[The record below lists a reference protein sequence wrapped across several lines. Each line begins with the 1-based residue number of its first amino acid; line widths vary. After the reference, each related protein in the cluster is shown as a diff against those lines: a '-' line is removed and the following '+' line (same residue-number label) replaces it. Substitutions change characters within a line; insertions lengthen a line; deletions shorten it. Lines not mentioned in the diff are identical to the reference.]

1 MANNV
6 LTLILGGGK
15 GTRLFPLTKYRSKP
29 AVPLAGKYRLI
40 DIPISNCLNS
50 GLNRIYVLTQFNSVS
65 LNRHIN
71 QAYKFDLFG
80 GGFVEV
86 LAAQQTLSSNDWYQG
101 TADAVRHNI
110 KRLES
115 PGIDYVLILSGDQLY
130 RMNFRD
136 MIRTHVEAKAQ
147 VTIAALPVD
156 RQQASSFGIMR
167 VDERGR
173 VNGFLEKP
181 RTMSDLDVVRTEPA
195 WIDSHGIKSHGRDCL
210 ASMGIYLFNRDTLL
224 ETLTKTDYQDFGKE
238 VFPAAVRSRHVQLHL
253 FDGYWED
260 IGTIKAFYDANLQLA
275 SANPPFQLISPSA
288 PIYSRL
294 RFLPPSQFKNVTISH
309 SMIADGCR
317 IGEGTVIEN
326 SVIGVRSQIGSN
338 VVIRNSIVMGADDFQ
353 TSEEI
358 TVDQRAGRPTI
369 GIGDGCRI
377 EGAIVDKNCRI
388 GARCEIRNH
397 QGLSDWGEDES
408 VVIRDEIVVVVKEA
422 VLATG
427 WTMPRN

>member
-1 MANNV
+1 MNNV
-6 LTLILGGGK
+6 ISLVLGGGK
-15 GTRLFPLTKYRSKP
+15 GTRLFPLTKFRSKP

-101 TADAVRHNI
+101 TADAVRQNI
-110 KRLES
+110 KRIEG

-130 RMNFRD
+130 RMNYRD
-136 MIRTHVEAKAQ
+136 MIRTHIESKAQ

-156 RQQASSFGIMR
+156 REQASSFGIMR
-167 VDERGR
+167 ANRSGR
-173 VNGFLEKP
+173 VEGFLEKP
-181 RTMSDLDVVRTEPA
+181 RTTADIDLVKTDPA
-195 WIDSHGIKSHGRDCL
+195 WIDSQGIESRGRDCL
-210 ASMGIYLFNRDTLL
+210 ASMGIYLFNRDTLV

-238 VFPAAVRSRHVQLHL
+238 VFPAALRSRHVQLHL

-260 IGTIKAFYDANLQLA
+260 IGTIRAFYDANLQLA
-275 SANPPFQLISPSA
+275 SLSPPFQLISPSA

-294 RFLPPSQFKNVTISH
+294 RFLPPSQFKNVSVSNCI
-309 SMIADGCR
+309 IADGCR

-326 SVIGVRSQIGSN
+326 SVIGVRSQIGRN
-338 VVIRNSIVMGADDFQ
+338 VTIRNSILMGADDFQ
-353 TSEEI
+353 TAEE
-358 TVDQRAGRPTI
+358 VAADARQGRPAI
-369 GIGDGCRI
+369 GIGDGTRI
-377 EGAIVDKNCRI
+377 ESAIVDKNCRI
-388 GARCEIRNH
+388 GPEVRVCNEYNL
-397 QGLSDWGEDES
+397 QDYGENEA
-408 VVIRDEIVVVVKEA
+408 VVIRDGIAVVVKEA
-422 VLATG
+422 ILPRG
-427 WTMPRN
+427 WKMPPL